1 MTTECIE
8 AATRILT
15 DLDVSIDPCD
25 DMARFACG
33 GWVKQ
38 QARTADTKKDIISF
52 LGNVQDKIDLQLKR
66 ESFQIQKLA
75 NSIYSK

>member
-1 MTTECIE
+1 
-8 AATRILT
+8 
-15 DLDVSIDPCD
+15 
-25 DMARFACG
+25 MARFACG

-75 NSIYSK
+75 YSIYSK